1 MDQIIQLLQ
10 HYDGQLLLFIQN
22 YLRFEQI
29 TPAVKIITH
38 LGDKGILWIALT
50 ILLLIPR
57 KTRRIGLVAAIALA
71 FSFCVNDLIIKHLVN
86 RVRPYDAIQGLVRL
100 IGPESSTSFP
110 SGHSSAAFATTTGIL
125 LASHKKWPVWPKLLI
140 VFFACV
146 IAFSRIYVGV
156 HYPSD
161 VIMGMVVAISCS
173 LIGYLVF
180 CKVELNLKKRKQ
192 ERDDANALI
201 M

>member
-1 MDQIIQLLQ
+1 MFSAITQWDT
-10 HYDGQLLLFIQN
+10 DVLFWFQDH
-22 YLRFEQI
+22 LRADWLNPI
-29 TPAVKIITH
+29 MKVITH
-38 LGDKGILWIALT
+38 LGDGGIIWILLCIA
-50 ILLLIPR
+50 LLIPK

-110 SGHSSAAFATTTGIL
+110 SGHSSAAFSTTTGIL

-173 LIGYLVF
+173 LIAYLVF

>member
-1 MDQIIQLLQ
+1 MFSAITQWDT
-10 HYDGQLLLFIQN
+10 DVLFWFQDH
-22 YLRFEQI
+22 LRADWLNHI
-29 TPAVKIITH
+29 MKVITH
-38 LGDKGILWIALT
+38 LGDGGIIWILLCIA
-50 ILLLIPR
+50 LLIPK

>member
-1 MDQIIQLLQ
+1 MFSEITQWDT
-10 HYDGQLLLFIQN
+10 DVLFWFQDH
-22 YLRFEQI
+22 LRADWLNPI
-29 TPAVKIITH
+29 MKVITH
-38 LGDKGILWIALT
+38 LGDGGIIWILLCIA
-50 ILLLIPR
+50 LLIPK

>member
-57 KTRRIGLVAAIALA
+57 KTRRIGLVSLLALA
-71 FSFCVNDLIIKHLVN
+71 GSYCITNLFLKNYVARI
-86 RVRPYDAIQGLVRL
+86 RPYEVVNGLTCLIQKADDW
-100 IGPESSTSFP
+100 SFP
-110 SGHSSAAFATTTGIL
+110 SGHASASFASAVAIY
-125 LASHKKWPVWPKLLI
+125 KCRPKLLGI
-140 VFFACV
+140 ACM
-146 IAFSRIYVGV
+146 IMAFLISLSRLYVGI

-161 VIMGMVVAISCS
+161 VICGAIIGTLLG
-173 LIGYLVF
+173 LIMFWLFGEKKY
-180 CKVELNLKKRKQ
+180 KKRA
-192 ERDDANALI
+192 RRARR
-201 M
+201 

>member
-1 MDQIIQLLQ
+1 MFSAITQWDT
-10 HYDGQLLLFIQN
+10 DVLFWFQDH
-22 YLRFEQI
+22 LRADWLNPI
-29 TPAVKIITH
+29 MKVITH
-38 LGDKGILWIALT
+38 LGDGGIIWILLCIA
-50 ILLLIPR
+50 LLIPK

-100 IGPESSTSFP
+100 IGEQSSTSFP
-110 SGHSSAAFATTTGIL
+110 SGHSSAAFATATGIL

-140 VFFACV
+140 VFIACM

-173 LIGYLVF
+173 LIVYLVF